1 MREVHPRTNAGLE
14 GEPQLNKC
22 EGSSKMAKNLLK
34 GSERQPLPG
43 AKSVGKADPGER
55 LEVTLLLR
63 RGNADVL
70 KERVKKVASRAGAGQ
85 HLSRAE
91 FERQFGAA
99 GADVAKVKAFA
110 GAHDLS
116 VVQEAAGRR
125 TVVLSGTVAQFNA
138 AFGVDLQRFEHPGG
152 SYRGRV
158 GSVEL
163 PDELRDVIEAVLG
176 LDNRPAAKPHFRAR
190 PSPGNV
196 QWRADAGGAT
206 SFTPLQVASLY
217 DFPPGT
223 GQGECVGIIE
233 LGGGER
239 AVDLNAYF
247 AGLGISATPQVTA
260 VSVDHGK
267 NHPTGDANGPDGEVM
282 LDIEVVGAI
291 APQARIAVYFAP
303 NTDAGFLDAV
313 TTAIHDATN
322 KPSVISI
329 SWGGPESS
337 WTQQSLTA
345 FDSAFQAAAALGI
358 TVCVASGD
366 NGSSD
371 GLTDGANHVDFPA
384 SSPYALACGGTSLKA
399 SGNAIAGESVWND
412 GAQGGAGGGGV
423 STFFALPAWQEGLQV
438 TRTSGGTAALTM
450 RGVPDVS
457 GDADPQTG
465 YDVRIDGTD
474 TVIGGTSAVA
484 PLWAGLIARINA
496 AKGSPVGYINPTLYA
511 TPGVLHDIVQGNN
524 GAFAASTGWDA
535 CTGLGSP
542 DGAEIATL
550 LGSAATSSARAPRQ

>member
-1 MREVHPRTNAGLE
+1 
-14 GEPQLNKC
+14 
-22 EGSSKMAKNLLK
+22 MAKNPLK

-43 AKSVGKADPGER
+43 AKPVGKADPGER
-55 LEVTLLLR
+55 LEVSVILR
-63 RGNADVL
+63 RRNANTL
-70 KERVKKVASRAGAGQ
+70 KERVTALARRDRTAR
-85 HLSRAE
+85 HLSRE
-91 FERQFGAA
+91 QLDQEFGADGSDIA
-99 GADVAKVKAFA
+99 AVRKFAADH
-110 GAHDLS
+110 GLS
-116 VVQEAAGRR
+116 VVQEHTGRR

-152 SYRGRV
+152 SYRGRTGNV
-158 GSVEL
+158 HL
-163 PDELRDVIEAVLG
+163 PDELQGRVEAVLG
-176 LDNRPAAKPHFRAR
+176 LDDRPVARPHFRTR
-190 PSPGNV
+190 PAPGNV
-196 QWRADAGGAT
+196 HWHADAAGTA
-206 SFTPLQVASLY
+206 SFTPLEIAALY

-223 GQGECVGIIE
+223 GQGECVAIIE

-239 AVDLNAYF
+239 MADLNAYF
-247 AGLGISATPQVTA
+247 SALGIASAPNVVA

-267 NHPTGDANGPDGEVM
+267 NHPTGDPNGPDGEVM
-282 LDIEVVGAI
+282 LDIEVVGAV

-329 SWGGPESS
+329 SWGGPEAS
-337 WTQQSLTA
+337 WTAQSMTA
-345 FDSAFQAAAALGI
+345 FDEAFQAAAAVGI

-371 GLTDGANHVDFPA
+371 GATDGGDHVDFPA
-384 SSPYALACGGTSLKA
+384 SSPHALACGGTRLTAAGGGIS
-399 SGNAIAGESVWND
+399 GESVWND
-412 GAQGGAGGGGV
+412 GAQGGSGGGGISSV
-423 STFFALPAWQEGLQV
+423 FALPAWQDGLH
-438 TRTSGGTAALTM
+438 TTKTSGGDAVLTM

-465 YDVRIDGTD
+465 YQVRIDGTD

-496 AKGSPVGYINPTLYA
+496 ATGSPVGLVNPILYA
-511 TPGVLHDIVQGNN
+511 NAGTLRDITAGNN
-524 GAFAASTGWDA
+524 GTFAAGPGWDA

-542 DGAEIATL
+542 DGGKIAAL
-550 LGSAATSSARAPRQ
+550 LASASPAGSTPTG